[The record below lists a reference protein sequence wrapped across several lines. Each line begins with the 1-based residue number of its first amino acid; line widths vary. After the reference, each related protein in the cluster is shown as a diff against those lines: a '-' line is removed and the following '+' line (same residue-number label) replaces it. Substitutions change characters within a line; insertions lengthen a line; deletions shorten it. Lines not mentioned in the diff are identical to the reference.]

1 VLGREYALPAIK
13 VDKVTMAVCDEIFFF
28 STSGEIRKEQ
38 NSINMKHRDNT
49 QHITISIMN
58 VLAYTLLGKSLLIS
72 DDFLT

>member
-1 VLGREYALPAIK
+1 MRF
-13 VDKVTMAVCDEIFFF
+13 FFF